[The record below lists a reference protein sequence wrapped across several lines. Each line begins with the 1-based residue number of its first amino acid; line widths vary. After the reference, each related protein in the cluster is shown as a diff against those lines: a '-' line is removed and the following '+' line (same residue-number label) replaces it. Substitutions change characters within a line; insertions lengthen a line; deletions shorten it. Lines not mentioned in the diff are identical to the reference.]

1 MTKVLT
7 DPKYYTAIANAI
19 RAKNGS
25 TEIYKPSGMAAAIS
39 AIQVGGGSAAMY
51 PKVRVK
57 PTENQVIRATPKIR
71 SDINSFVASN
81 DTDSDGDGYVDFDWH
96 LSNGTPIQFEVTVF
110 ADKNNY
116 APGNLIVNG
125 ENIGSTTATLDIDKD
140 LTIEAEDAQPISN
153 FMPESYAVLYLGNA
167 SDTVLRVVSP
177 SLSGGEEVGTAGAIE
192 GTTSPLLCNVTDNA
206 FNAINGLKLFVIGG
220 GQVQETPIPIPL
232 QKGTPVSAD
241 VSGREPIIILA
252 ASRKEAMAIMASL
265 NLLGD

>member
-25 TEIYKPSGMAAAIS
+25 TAIYKPSGMAAAIS

-57 PTENQVIRATPKIR
+57 PTKNQVIRATPKIR
-71 SDINSFVASN
+71 SDINSSISSN
-81 DTDSDGDGYVDFDWH
+81 DTARDGYVDFDWH
-96 LSNGTPIQFEVTVF
+96 LSHGTPIQFEVAVF
-110 ADKNNY
+110 ATDNSKY
-116 APGNLIVNG
+116 VCGNLIVNG

-140 LTIEAEDAQPISN
+140 LTIEAEDAQPISS
-153 FMPESYAVLYLGNA
+153 FMPESYAVLYSGNA
-167 SDTVLRVVSP
+167 SDHVLRVVSP
-177 SLSGGEEVGTAGAIE
+177 SLSGGEEVGTAVVE
-192 GTTSPLLCNVTDNA
+192 GTTSILCNVTDNA

-220 GQVQETPIPIPL
+220 GQIQETPITL

-241 VSGREPIIILA
+241 VSGEPMVILA
-252 ASRKEAMAIMASL
+252 ASRKEATAIMVSL
-265 NLLGD
+265 G

>member
-25 TEIYKPSGMAAAIS
+25 TAIYKPSGMAAAIS

-51 PKVRVK
+51 PKVRIK

-71 SDINSFVASN
+71 SDINSSVASN

-96 LSNGTPIQFEVTVF
+96 LSNGTPIQFEVTVS
-110 ADKNNY
+110 ATDNSKY
-116 APGNLIVNG
+116 VCGNLIVNG

-140 LTIEAEDAQPISN
+140 LTIEAEDAQPISSS
-153 FMPESYAVLYLGNA
+153 MPESYAVLYFND
-167 SDTVLRVVSP
+167 DTGGKALRVVSP
-177 SLSGGEEVGTAGAIE
+177 SLPGGEEVGMYVANVNT
-192 GTTSPLLCNVTDNA
+192 PLQCFVTDNA
-206 FNAINGLKLFVIGG
+206 FNVINGLKFFLVST
-220 GQVQETPIPIPL
+220 GQVQETPITL

-241 VSGREPIIILA
+241 VSGGPGAILA
-252 ASRKEAMAIMASL
+252 ASINEATAIMASL
-265 NLLGD
+265 G

>member
-25 TEIYKPSGMAAAIS
+25 TTIYKPSGMAAAIS

-51 PKVRVK
+51 PKVRIK
-57 PTENQVIRATPKIR
+57 PTENQEIRAIPKLR
-71 SDINSFVASN
+71 PSVDNSLSS
-81 DTDSDGDGYVDFDWH
+81 TDGDWDGDGYVDFDWY
-96 LSNGTPIQFEVTVF
+96 LSSGTPIQFEVTVF

-153 FMPESYAVLYLGNA
+153 FMPESYAVLYQKGA
-167 SDTVLRVVSP
+167 GAIVRVVSP
-177 SLSGGEEVGTAGAIE
+177 SLSGGEETGTVVNENKTLI
-192 GTTSPLLCNVTDNA
+192 CNVTDNA
-206 FNAINGLKLFVIGG
+206 FDVISEMKVFVIYADGA
-220 GQVQETPIPIPL
+220 QEDHVTL
-232 QKGTPVSAD
+232 QKGSPVSA
-241 VSGREPIIILA
+241 GAPYGEPQAIFA
-252 ASRKEAMAIMASL
+252 ASKMGADAVITSL
-265 NLLGD
+265 KLLGD

>member
-25 TEIYKPSGMAAAIS
+25 TAIYKPSGMAAAIS

-51 PKVRVK
+51 PKVRIK
-57 PTENQVIRATPKIR
+57 PTENQVIRAIPKLR
-71 SDINSFVASN
+71 PSVDNSLSS
-81 DTDSDGDGYVDFDWH
+81 TDRDWDGDGDGYVDFDWY
-96 LSNGTPIQFEVTVF
+96 LSSGTPIQFEVTVF

-153 FMPESYAVLYLGNA
+153 FMPESYAVLYQKDAGYI
-167 SDTVLRVVSP
+167 VRVVSP
-177 SLSGGEEVGTAGAIE
+177 SLSGGEEVGTAVFE
-192 GTTSPLLCNVTDNA
+192 GTTSLLCNVTDNA
-206 FNAINGLKLFVIGG
+206 FNVINGLKLFVIEGEG
-220 GQVQETPIPIPL
+220 LGQLQEISIPL

-241 VSGREPIIILA
+241 VSGESMVILA
-252 ASRKEAMAIMASL
+252 ASINEATAIMASL
-265 NLLGD
+265 G

>member
-25 TEIYKPSGMAAAIS
+25 TAIYKPSGMAAAIS

-57 PTENQVIRATPKIR
+57 PTKNQVIRATPKIR
-71 SDINSFVASN
+71 SDINSSISSN
-81 DTDSDGDGYVDFDWH
+81 DTARDGYVDFDWH
-96 LSNGTPIQFEVTVF
+96 LSHGTPIQFEVAVSATDNSKYVC
-110 ADKNNY
+110 
-116 APGNLIVNG
+116 GNLIVNG

-140 LTIEAEDAQPISN
+140 LTIEAEDAQPISS
-153 FMPESYAVLYLGNA
+153 FMPESYAVLYSRNA
-167 SDTVLRVVSP
+167 SDHVLRVVSP
-177 SLSGGEEVGTAGAIE
+177 SLSGGEEVGTAVVE
-192 GTTSPLLCNVTDNA
+192 GTTSILCNVTNNA

-220 GQVQETPIPIPL
+220 GQIQETPITL

-241 VSGREPIIILA
+241 VSGEPMVILA
-252 ASRKEAMAIMASL
+252 ASRKEATAIMVSL
-265 NLLGD
+265 G

>member
-25 TEIYKPSGMAAAIS
+25 TAIYKPSGMAAAIS

-51 PKVRVK
+51 PKVRIK

-71 SDINSFVASN
+71 SDINSSVASN

-96 LSNGTPIQFEVTVF
+96 LSNGTPIQFEVTVS
-110 ADKNNY
+110 ATDNSKY
-116 APGNLIVNG
+116 VCGNLIVNG

-140 LTIEAEDAQPISN
+140 LTIEAEDAQPISS
-153 FMPESYAVLYLGNA
+153 FMPESYAVLYSGNA
-167 SDTVLRVVSP
+167 SGPVLRVVSP
-177 SLSGGEEVGTAGAIE
+177 SLSGGEEVGTAVLDE
-192 GTTSPLLCNVTDNA
+192 GTTSLLCNVTDNA
-206 FNAINGLKLFVIGG
+206 FNAINGLKLFAIGG
-220 GQVQETPIPIPL
+220 GQPQEIPIIL

-241 VSGREPIIILA
+241 VSGGLAAILA
-252 ASRKEAMAIMASL
+252 ASINEATAIMASL
-265 NLLGD
+265 G

>member
-71 SDINSFVASN
+71 SDINSSVASN

-96 LSNGTPIQFEVTVF
+96 LSNGTPIQFEVTVS
-110 ADKNNY
+110 ATDNSKY
-116 APGNLIVNG
+116 VCGNLIVNG

-140 LTIEAEDAQPISN
+140 LTIEAEDAQPISSSI
-153 FMPESYAVLYLGNA
+153 PESYAVLYAKSA
-167 SDTVLRVVSP
+167 SNLVLRVVSP
-177 SLSGGEEVGTAGAIE
+177 SLSGGEEVGTAVPGE
-192 GTTSPLLCNVTDNA
+192 GHTSLLCNVTDNA
-206 FNAINGLKLFVIGG
+206 FNVINGLKPFEVNDSGKVNEISITLK
-220 GQVQETPIPIPL
+220 
-232 QKGTPVSAD
+232 KGTPVSAD
-241 VSGREPIIILA
+241 VSGGWLIYIFA
-252 ASRKEAMAIMASL
+252 ASIKEATAINASL
-265 NLLGD
+265 G

>member
-25 TEIYKPSGMAAAIS
+25 TAIYKPSGMAVAIS

-57 PTENQVIRATPKIR
+57 PTKNQVIRATPKIR
-71 SDINSFVASN
+71 SDINSSITSN

-96 LSNGTPIQFEVTVF
+96 LSHGTPIQFEVAVSATDNSKYVC
-110 ADKNNY
+110 
-116 APGNLIVNG
+116 GNLIVNG

-140 LTIEAEDAQPISN
+140 LTIEAEDAQPISS
-153 FMPESYAVLYLGNA
+153 FMPESYAVLYSSNA
-167 SDTVLRVVSP
+167 SGFVLRVVSP
-177 SLSGGEEVGTAGAIE
+177 SLSGGEEVGTAVVE
-192 GTTSPLLCNVTDNA
+192 GTTSMLCNVTDNA
-206 FNAINGLKLFVIGG
+206 FNVINGLKLLAVGR
-220 GQVQETPIPIPL
+220 GQLQEISITL

-241 VSGREPIIILA
+241 VAGEPTAILA
-252 ASRKEAMAIMASL
+252 ASRNEAMVIVVG
-265 NLLGD
+265 LGL

>member
-25 TEIYKPSGMAAAIS
+25 TAIYKPSGMAAAIS

-51 PKVRVK
+51 PKVRIK

-71 SDINSFVASN
+71 SDINSSVASN

-96 LSNGTPIQFEVTVF
+96 LSNGTPIQFEVTVS
-110 ADKNNY
+110 ATDNSKY
-116 APGNLIVNG
+116 VCGNLIVNG

-140 LTIEAEDAQPISN
+140 LTIEAEDARLISS
-153 FMPESYAVLYLGNA
+153 FMPESYAVLYSRNA
-167 SDTVLRVVSP
+167 SDLVLRVVSP
-177 SLSGGEEVGTAGAIE
+177 SLSGGEEVGTAVAE
-192 GTTSPLLCNVTDNA
+192 GTTSLLCNVTDNA
-206 FNAINGLKLFVIGG
+206 FNVINGLKLFVAGL
-220 GQVQETPIPIPL
+220 GQLQEISITL

-241 VSGREPIIILA
+241 VSGGKTRGIFA
-252 ASRKEAMAIMASL
+252 ASRNEVMVIMASL
-265 NLLGD
+265 GF

>member
-25 TEIYKPSGMAAAIS
+25 TAIYKPSGMAAAIS

-51 PKVRVK
+51 PKVRIK

-71 SDINSFVASN
+71 SDINSSVASN

-96 LSNGTPIQFEVTVF
+96 LSNGTPIQFEVTVS
-110 ADKNNY
+110 ATDNSKY
-116 APGNLIVNG
+116 VCGNLIVNG

-140 LTIEAEDAQPISN
+140 LTIEAEDAQPISSP
-153 FMPESYAVLYLGNA
+153 MPESYAVLYWREA
-167 SDTVLRVVSP
+167 TSDYVLRVVSP
-177 SLSGGEEVGTAGAIE
+177 SLSGGEEAGTAVPG
-192 GTTSPLLCNVTDNA
+192 GGPDLLLCNVTDNA
-206 FNAINGLKLFVIGG
+206 FNVINGLKFFVISF
-220 GQVQETPIPIPL
+220 GQLEETPITL

-241 VSGREPIIILA
+241 VSGGKTRGIFA
-252 ASRKEAMAIMASL
+252 ASIKEATAINASL
-265 NLLGD
+265 G